1 MSKSKVVPLDLT
13 LNIDNDIC
21 SICIDKLDYNKKIK
35 IKTLDCNHKFHS
47 SCIIPWININNN
59 CPLCRKEIET
69 TIPNT
74 PNTPT
79 TPITNTH
86 RRQYIY
92 HHNEEQEIIRPLP
105 RQRNKTKC
113 SLLMLFCLVVC
124 VSVNLIYFHNL
135 SITYIEHINIQNKN
149 NTNITTPQPNLNNL
163 TNNSTNQNHNQS
175 STNIYNYSS
184 ITFLILYFSF
194 YGICQLFCI
203 YKYYSF
209 NKEIPIALFI
219 SSSILML
226 LIPLYYIFDIINT
239 LEKIDNNESKPNLDT
254 QINMN
259 YKTSTVMFYFVLL
272 IYIIQYLYISS
283 R

>member
-1 MSKSKVVPLDLT
+1 MPKSKVTPIDLT
-13 LNIDNDIC
+13 LNIENDIC

-47 SCIIPWININNN
+47 PCIIPWININNN
-59 CPLCRKEIET
+59 CPLCRKEIT
-69 TIPNT
+69 TTTPNT
-74 PNTPT
+74 PNTQ
-79 TPITNTH
+79 

-92 HHNEEQEIIRPLP
+92 HHNEEQEIIRPP
-105 RQRNKTKC
+105 TRQRNKTKC

-135 SITYIEHINIQNKN
+135 SITYIEHINIKNKN

-163 TNNSTNQNHNQS
+163 TNNSTNQNNNQ

-184 ITFLILYFSF
+184 ITFLLLYFSF

-203 YKYYSF
+203 YKYYIV
-209 NKEIPIALFI
+209 NKQTHIALFI
-219 SSSILML
+219 SSSILMI
-226 LIPLYYIFDIINT
+226 LIPLYYIFDITNT
-239 LEKIDNNESKPNLDT
+239 LGKIDNNESKPNLDT

-259 YKTSTVMFYFVLL
+259 YKTSSVMFYCVLL

-283 R
+283 K